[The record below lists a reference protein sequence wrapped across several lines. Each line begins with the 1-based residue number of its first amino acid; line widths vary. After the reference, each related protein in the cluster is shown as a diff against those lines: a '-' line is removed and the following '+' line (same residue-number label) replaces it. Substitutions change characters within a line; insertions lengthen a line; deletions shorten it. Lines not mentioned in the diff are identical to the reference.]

1 MNKENFK
8 HSPDNELL
16 EQFYSDHDNEWLGIL
31 LQRYTLLLLGVC
43 MKYLKNEEEAKDSVQ
58 QVFFKVI
65 QELHK
70 YKVEYFKSW
79 LYMVAKNH
87 CLMKLRDK
95 QGKFTTEIND
105 RLMSQPD
112 VETDLQDLMKNDFT
126 MELMEVSLKELQAE
140 QQQCVTLFYLQKK
153 SYQEISDATSFTM
166 LQVKSYIQNGKRNLK
181 ILIEKKL
188 KNPASNPGKG
198 GTGALL

>member
-1 MNKENFK
+1 MKADK
-8 HSPDNELL
+8 HQHIADPELL
-16 EQFYSDHDNEWLGIL
+16 EQFYADYDNEWLGIL

-58 QVFFKVI
+58 QIFLKVI

-87 CLMKLRDK
+87 CLMKLRER
-95 QGKFTTEIND
+95 QGKITAEIND
-105 RLMSQPD
+105 RLTAKPEE
-112 VETDLQDLMKNDFT
+112 ETDLQTLLQNEQT
-126 MELMEVSLKELQAE
+126 LELMEEALKELNPE

-153 SYQEISDATSFTM
+153 SYQEISEKTGYSM

-188 KNPASNPGKG
+188 NAGSDSYRMNRK
-198 GTGALL
+198 